1 MKMIPEYL
9 EHAIQFERMAAEATD
24 ATLKARMLEQAKAYR
39 RLAEERAN
47 YKRLK
52 LSLPPG
58 QQIKLRGSSPDV
70 EP

>member
-39 RLAEERAN
+39 RLAEERA
-47 YKRLK
+47 KRLK
-52 LSLPPG
+52 ISLPPG

>member
-1 MKMIPEYL
+1 MKLILEYL

-39 RLAEERAN
+39 RLAKERA
-47 YKRLK
+47 KRLK
-52 LSLPPG
+52 ISLPLG
-58 QQIKLRGSSPDV
+58 QQIKLRGSNPDV